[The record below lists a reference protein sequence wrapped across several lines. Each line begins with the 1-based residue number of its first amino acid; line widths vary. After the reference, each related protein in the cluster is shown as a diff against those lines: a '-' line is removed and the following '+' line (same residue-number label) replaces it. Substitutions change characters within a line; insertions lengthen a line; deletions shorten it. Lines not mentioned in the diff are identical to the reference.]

1 MVAAGLSSRGDH
13 PPLLFL
19 GIFNNHGGHPVCWVL
34 QPRHADLCSW
44 ALHLHM
50 MDVCLSRAL
59 ITSCCFWLDGP
70 ALSTTGRDGDVL
82 VNGWIYGGIVGNMLY
97 CHCVNSMFNVGI
109 LSTRVQ
115 SCPLGYFGQMTSPSQ
130 TPASSQST
138 IIAFQ
143 AVVWISLKCLP
154 SSQDSTMLVLFF
166 FRMLQ
171 VVHFFFFSFYLK
183 KCFC

>member
-1 MVAAGLSSRGDH
+1 
-13 PPLLFL
+13 
-19 GIFNNHGGHPVCWVL
+19 
-34 QPRHADLCSW
+34 
-44 ALHLHM
+44 
-50 MDVCLSRAL
+50 
-59 ITSCCFWLDGP
+59 
-70 ALSTTGRDGDVL
+70 
-82 VNGWIYGGIVGNMLY
+82 MLY
-97 CHCVNSMFNVGI
+97 CPYVNSMFDVGV

-138 IIAFQ
+138 VIAFR

-171 VVHFFFFSFYLK
+171 VVHFFFFLLK
-183 KCFC
+183 EMLLLELIDIMFLQWVACVPLT